1 MKTRFFLLS
10 ISFISLSYCYSQ
22 SKLAIAGIYK
32 TKNDFLKDSL
42 SYTVQLDKDGQSFKK
57 LFFLNKN
64 VIQIKS
70 ADTLVEFKKGEIF
83 GYYKGGSKFRY
94 IKSESDYV
102 ELVARNEKIDIYK
115 VKSYLK
121 SFIVDYYYFSLNL
134 NEEFISLTK
143 KHLYKYFKNSPE
155 ILKAIK
161 GLKTADEKNDNGG
174 FKILDILN

>member
-10 ISFISLSYCYSQ
+10 ISFIGWSLCYSQ

-42 SYTVQLDKDGQSFKK
+42 SYTIQLDKDGQSFKK

-64 VIQIKS
+64 EIQIKS

-83 GYYKGGSKFRY
+83 GYYKDGCKFRY
-94 IKSESDYV
+94 VKSESDYI
-102 ELVARNEKIDIYK
+102 ELVARNNNIDIYK
-115 VKSYLK
+115 VRSYLK
-121 SFIVDYYYFSLNL
+121 SFKVDYYYFSLNL
-134 NEEFISLTK
+134 NDEFIPLTK
-143 KHLYKYFKNSPE
+143 KHLNKYFKNSPE
-155 ILKAIK
+155 LLQKIKELKS
-161 GLKTADEKNDNGG
+161 ADEKNESGG